1 MPNKLSLHIDDRYE
15 LVATARRSRERL
27 RREIEIRWHAPLS
40 GYFAR
45 WKSQQQL
52 IKIVT
57 LHESDQQRMWNI
69 AQGLWSD
76 PNVEQEIQ
84 KHESLGEQ
92 NRSQIFN
99 TRKKFF
105 DPKMPFVSYLSELQY
120 LLWSDDPAASAR
132 SFASALRF
140 EHALPIDIGKPWQEE
155 FLALTQD
162 LYPWEWFSAAEDF
175 AWREYS
181 VVVRAADFWNPRRID
196 RWSFYPSSKARPT
209 DS

>member
-1 MPNKLSLHIDDRYE
+1 MDDRYE

-27 RREIEIRWHAPLS
+27 RREIGIRWRAPLD
-40 GYFAR
+40 GQFAR
-45 WKSQQQL
+45 WKSQRQL
-52 IKIVT
+52 VKIVT
-57 LHESDQQRMWNI
+57 LHESDQQRMWSI

-76 PNVEQEIQ
+76 PNVEHEIQ
-84 KHESLGEQ
+84 QYESLGKQ
-92 NRSQIFN
+92 NRSEVSD

-105 DPKMPFVSYLSELQY
+105 DPKMPFASYLSELQY
-120 LLWSDDPAASAR
+120 LLWSDDPAGSAR

-140 EHALPIDIGKPWQEE
+140 DHALPTDIGKPWHEE
-155 FLALTQD
+155 FLALTRD
-162 LYPWEWFSAAEDF
+162 LYRREWFSAAEDF

-196 RWSFYPSSKARPT
+196 RLSFYPSNRARPT